1 MKKWLVGLLAGL
13 LMCASTWAAVDLNR
27 ATRSE
32 LEAVKGIG
40 PAKARAIV
48 EYRRKHGPFRNVE
61 ALADVKG
68 FGKASVA
75 RLKGVL
81 TVGVDTGKAP
91 RKPYSGGNQ

>member
-1 MKKWLVGLLAGL
+1 MKKRLVGLLAGV
-13 LMCASTWAAVDLNR
+13 LMCIPTWAAVDLNS

-61 ALADVKG
+61 ALVEVKG

-81 TVGVDTGKAP
+81 TVRAVTGKTAG
-91 RKPYSGGNQ
+91 KQ